1 MASTSLFAP
10 QVRSVQPAFI
20 YDNNLGEVKIYFSLS
35 SFNKK
40 SDFKT
45 VLYTIIDPNK
55 SSTWSNNS
63 MLKEDTYPAGKGS
76 IDTDFLKEKSN
87 EFILTLNLDPAFK
100 EFNLNQ
106 YYQVQLYLS
115 KNSPNEAITEKW
127 LNDNADFISTPSQV
141 TLIRPIEEPVF
152 SIDGLQNG
160 SEVSSN
166 LIRKLKGHLD
176 YPKSKTTIEYLL
188 QYRCIIKDQSKNQLF
203 DTQWIKNIE
212 GMDFT
217 INLDFL
223 FEEGKSY
230 ILEFDYQTVNGYKP
244 SIKPTY
250 SVSIV
255 DYQADNF
262 PSLNF
267 SSYELINKSAL
278 GAIELILKNIKTAS
292 TEVKDITNLLIQ
304 RSEGKTGFSVW
315 EDIIQIKAEGDD
327 VNFNDRSF
335 VIRDHFISGDHLF
348 YKYRIIQLDNNDN
361 AVAASKDEMK
371 IESDFEDIFLCNKE
385 KQLPIKYNPNITG
398 FKWVTQDSITNSL
411 GGRYPIVRRNGDSK
425 YRQFNLSGTL
435 YFDPDTVGFDSVNSN
450 LSQFFPNET
459 STLFISINEVAL
471 KIWNLTNWKE
481 SLTDNQHTIYE
492 NRFKEAAIDFLTDGK
507 PKLFK
512 SPTEGL
518 ILVHLTNVSFT
529 PNKTLGRR
537 IYDFSATLTEFAEAN
552 EENLARYGVEPSVAT
567 SYYVLE
573 AISTEVETIYVT
585 PLVEPGVGVDIN
597 QDSKEIY
604 LRLKEKWGD

>member
-20 YDNNLGEVKIYFSLS
+20 YNNNSGEVKIYFSLS
-35 SFNKK
+35 SFNKE
-40 SDFKT
+40 SDFEA
-45 VLYTIIDPNK
+45 VLYTVIDPNK

-63 MLKEDTYPAGKGS
+63 MLKETMSPAGRGS
-76 IDTDFLKEKSN
+76 ISKNLLEKKSN
-87 EFILTLNLDPAFK
+87 EFILTLILDPTFK

-115 KNSPNEAITEKW
+115 EIIPSGDITERW
-127 LNDNADFISTPSQV
+127 LNDNADSISTPSQV

-176 YPKSKTTIEYLL
+176 YPNSKTTIEYLL
-188 QYRCIIKDQSKNQLF
+188 QYRCIIKDQNNNQLF
-203 DTQWIKNIE
+203 DSQWIKNIE

-223 FEEGKSY
+223 FEEGESY

-250 SVSIV
+250 SVSVI
-255 DYQADNF
+255 DYQNETF
-262 PSLNF
+262 PSLTF
-267 SSYELINKSAL
+267 SSYELVNRSAL
-278 GAIELILKNIKTAS
+278 GAIELTLKNIETTS
-292 TEVKDITNLLIQ
+292 TEITDITNLLIQ
-304 RSEGKTGFSVW
+304 RSEGKTGFSIW
-315 EDIIQIKAEGDD
+315 EDIIQIKAEGDGVD
-327 VNFNDRSF
+327 FNDRSF

-348 YKYRIIQLDNNDN
+348 YKYRVIQLDNSDN

-435 YFDPDTVGFDSVNSN
+435 YFDPDTVGFDSINSN

-471 KIWNLTNWKE
+471 KVWNLTNWKE